1 MNLFM
6 IFGLFW
12 IISFINA
19 KTSFIA
25 MVSASTYYFNS
36 SKDIDGEAEV
46 GLGFKF
52 AYLYHVG
59 TLAFGSFIIA
69 IVQFVRFIF
78 LYAAKTAAR

>member
-1 MNLFM
+1 ML
-6 IFGLFW
+6 FGLFW

-36 SKDIDGEAEV
+36 NKDKDGEAEV

-59 TLAFGSFIIA
+59 TIAFGSFIIA
-69 IVQFVRFIF
+69 LITFIRYIF
-78 LYAAKTAAR
+78 LYAAKAAAR

>member
-1 MNLFM
+1 ML
-6 IFGLFW
+6 FGLFW

-36 SKDIDGEAEV
+36 SKDFDGEAEV
-46 GLGFKF
+46 SLGFKF

-69 IVQFVRFIF
+69 VVTFIRFI
-78 LYAAKTAAR
+78 LVYPA